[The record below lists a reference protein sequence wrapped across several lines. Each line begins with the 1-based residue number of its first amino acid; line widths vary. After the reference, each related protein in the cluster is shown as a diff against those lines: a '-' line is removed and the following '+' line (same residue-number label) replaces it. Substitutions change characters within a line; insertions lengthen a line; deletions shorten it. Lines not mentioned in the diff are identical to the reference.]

1 MNMKII
7 GKIMYLFIIILSL
20 TFLLNTNV
28 SLSKSISDEISEFE
42 VEDTVPASVSGLQN
56 VVQKILVALRV
67 SSVLLLII
75 VVATSGIRYITA
87 SANLKGEI
95 KKTAFPVI
103 VGLIFL
109 FGASWFA
116 GYLIQFFE

>member
-28 SLSKSISDEISEFE
+28 SLSKNISDEISEFV

-56 VVQKILVALRV
+56 VVQKILEALRV

>member
-28 SLSKSISDEISEFE
+28 SLSKNISDEISEFE

>member
-28 SLSKSISDEISEFE
+28 SLSKNISDEISEFV

>member
-7 GKIMYLFIIILSL
+7 GKIMYIFIIILSL
-20 TFLLNTNV
+20 TFLLNINV

>member
-7 GKIMYLFIIILSL
+7 GKIMYIFIIILSL

-28 SLSKSISDEISEFE
+28 SLSKSISDEISEFK
-42 VEDTVPASVSGLQN
+42 VGDTVPDSVSGLQN

>member
-20 TFLLNTNV
+20 TFLLNINV

>member
-28 SLSKSISDEISEFE
+28 SLSRNISDEISEFV